1 MLSGIKLF
9 KALVIHL
16 IDIMCTLKIPDF
28 NPAFQ
33 DPRENFYFLPVAHM
47 IGKR

>member
-16 IDIMCTLKIPDF
+16 IDIMCTLKNPDF

-33 DPRENFYFLPVAHM
+33 DPRENFYLLTVAQ
-47 IGKR
+47 IVNKS